1 MREKIKNT
9 SKAKMFGNTMITL
22 VSTAKFV
29 GIMYITFSVAF
40 G

>member
-9 SKAKMFGNTMITL
+9 PKEKILENTVITL

-29 GIMYITFSVAF
+29 GIMYITYSVAF